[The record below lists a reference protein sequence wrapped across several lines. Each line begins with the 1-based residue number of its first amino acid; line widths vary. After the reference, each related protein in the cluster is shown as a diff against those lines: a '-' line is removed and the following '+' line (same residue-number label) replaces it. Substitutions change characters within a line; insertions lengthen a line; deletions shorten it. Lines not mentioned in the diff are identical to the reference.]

1 MMGQEETIRLL
12 QECDAGVQ
20 MGIASIQEVLPYV
33 KEEKFRQLLLGC
45 RDKHEKLQE
54 EIRQK
59 LEVNRDERKEPNL
72 MAKGMFWMKTKG
84 KLVLDESDAT
94 IADLMTDG
102 CNMGIKSLHR
112 CLNQYAEADEYR
124 RKTYGGY
131 SFVSV
136 KVRRC
141 FITSEQGMRHR
152 FFVSGQFSSR
162 K

>member
-33 KEEKFRQLLLGC
+33 KEEKFRQLL
-45 RDKHEKLQE
+45 
-54 EIRQK
+54 
-59 LEVNRDERKEPNL
+59 
-72 MAKGMFWMKTKG
+72 AKGIFWMKTKG

-112 CLNQYAEADEYR
+112 CLNQYAEADEKAKDIAKRLINIEEKLTVDIRSYL
-124 RKTYGGY
+124 
-131 SFVSV
+131 
-136 KVRRC
+136 
-141 FITSEQGMRHR
+141 
-152 FFVSGQFSSR
+152 
-162 K
+162 

>member
-33 KEEKFRQLLLGC
+33 KEEKIPAAVTWM
-45 RDKHEKLQE
+45 QE
-54 EIRQK
+54 EIGQK
-59 LEVNRDERKEPNL
+59 LEVNRDEGKEPNL

-102 CNMGIKSLHR
+102 CNMGTKSLHR
-112 CLNQYAEADEYR
+112 CLNQYAEADEKAKDIAKRLINIEEKLTVDIRSYL
-124 RKTYGGY
+124 
-131 SFVSV
+131 
-136 KVRRC
+136 
-141 FITSEQGMRHR
+141 
-152 FFVSGQFSSR
+152 
-162 K
+162 

>member
-59 LEVNRDERKEPNL
+59 LEERTEPDGKRHVLDEDERKTG
-72 MAKGMFWMKTKG
+72 AG
-84 KLVLDESDAT
+84 
-94 IADLMTDG
+94 
-102 CNMGIKSLHR
+102 
-112 CLNQYAEADEYR
+112 
-124 RKTYGGY
+124 
-131 SFVSV
+131 
-136 KVRRC
+136 
-141 FITSEQGMRHR
+141 
-152 FFVSGQFSSR
+152 
-162 K
+162 

>member
-84 KLVLDESDAT
+84 KLVLD
-94 IADLMTDG
+94 G

-112 CLNQYAEADEYR
+112 CLNQYAEADEKAKDIAKRLINIEEKLTVDIRSYL
-124 RKTYGGY
+124 
-131 SFVSV
+131 
-136 KVRRC
+136 
-141 FITSEQGMRHR
+141 
-152 FFVSGQFSSR
+152 
-162 K
+162 